1 MTLSIASQTH
11 GVSWQQVVRKIIS
24 GDPLEVLDTLDYA
37 ARQAEHDDDIAL
49 QLALATSAMAYMLM
63 DWSRFTGWQSWIA
76 RFDAASAANTA
87 TTATAATTAITRITL
102 HTRVAHDGG
111 VDVDLMRAT
120 GAVARGLLRGD
131 DSDTLAALGQH
142 LESVVNLPNP
152 VESTQLMLAAAALLP
167 WLQMT
172 KNPAAAQALHGRMT
186 SVLDQ
191 AKLAAPGAHYLHA
204 VWLSSWAQHLHFS
217 GDNARVPEALSALDD
232 YLRATPLALMN
243 FRRARFTAERAM
255 QLKDIVAAEHALRDM
270 LNAMHARRPMERA
283 IYNTL
288 AGVVATLQLDPDRAL
303 LHATHTLRDLDAADC
318 PPSIATVYRMG
329 ASRVYLFRGD
339 YAQACAT
346 FAQCVEHAHT
356 AHAAIYQGY
365 AELSRALSLQQQD
378 CADDAVASHLRSGL
392 AAIRGIPALN
402 FFYTA
407 PVARGTVCALAL
419 RLGIEKDFVLTALR
433 EFPVSPPPWA
443 DEHWPWAMSLRCF
456 GGFRSVGLDADGRGS
471 SKASNRP
478 LSLLML
484 IAANGAHGVPVASAT
499 DALWPEQDGD
509 QAENSLSVT
518 LLRLRRLP
526 LLSSEND
533 LIERRNGWLYL
544 NASKVWTDIAALE
557 AHLDAT
563 PEPTASEFQRTLYI
577 TRLFDLYRGDCLFG
591 IDDDWAQSR
600 RAHYR
605 GRVTLAAQRL
615 LQLSLEGNHY
625 AAAELSI
632 THAFERGLDAPRL
645 LNVVHASQRSTPA
658 WTQLQQHLQWLES
671 N

>member
-1 MTLSIASQTH
+1 MALSIASQTH
-11 GVSWQQVVRKIIS
+11 SVSWQQVTRKIIS
-24 GDPLEVLDTLDYA
+24 GDPLEVLDKLDDA
-37 ARQAEHDDDIAL
+37 ARQAERDVDVVL
-49 QLALATSAMAYMLM
+49 QLALASSAMAYMLI

-76 RFDAASAANTA
+76 RFDAANE
-87 TTATAATTAITRITL
+87 AITL
-102 HTRVAHDGG
+102 LPDLASAEHL
-111 VDVDLMRAT
+111 DVGLMRAT
-120 GAVARGLLRGD
+120 GTVARALLRGD
-131 DSDTLAALGQH
+131 DSATLAPLGEQ
-142 LESVVNLPNP
+142 LDSLMNLPNP

-186 SVLDQ
+186 AALDQ
-191 AKLAAPGAHYLHA
+191 AKLAAPGMHYLHA
-204 VWLSSWAQHLHFS
+204 VWLSSWAQHLFFS
-217 GDNARVPEALSALDD
+217 GANARVPDAVRALDD
-232 YLRATPLALMN
+232 YLRVTPLSLMS

-255 QLKDIVAAEHALRDM
+255 QLKDADAAERALRDM
-270 LNAMHARRPMERA
+270 LNAMHARRPMERV

-288 AGVVATLQLDPDRAL
+288 AAVVATLQHDPDRAS
-303 LHATHTLRDLDAADC
+303 LHATHTLRDLEAADC

-329 ASRVYLFRGD
+329 ASRVYLFRAD
-339 YAQACAT
+339 YARAADT
-346 FAQCVEHAHT
+346 FAQCVPHAHT

-365 AELSRALSLQQQD
+365 VALSRALLLHQQGGTD
-378 CADDAVASHLRSGL
+378 VAVAAHLRSGL
-392 AAIRGIPALN
+392 AAVRNIPALN

-407 PVARGTVCALAL
+407 PVARGAVCALAL
-419 RLGIEKDFVLTALR
+419 RLSIEKDFVLAALR
-433 EFPVSPPPWA
+433 DFPVSPPSWT

-456 GGFRSVGLDADGRGS
+456 GGFRSVGLDADGRTS
-471 SKASNRP
+471 HKASNRP

-484 IAANGAHGVPVASAT
+484 IAANGTHGVPVASAT

-518 LLRLRRLP
+518 LLRLRRLYN
-526 LLSSEND
+526 ETD
-533 LIERRNGWLYL
+533 LIERRNGWLHL
-544 NASKVWTDIAALE
+544 NASKVWTDIAAVE
-557 AHLDAT
+557 AHLDAM
-563 PEPTASEFQRTLYI
+563 PEPTVSELHRTQYI

-615 LQLSLEGNHY
+615 LQMSLEGNHY
-625 AAAELSI
+625 AAAELTI

-645 LNVVHASQRSTPA
+645 LNVVHAAQRSTTA
-658 WTQLQQHLQWLES
+658 WTQLQQHLTLLKS

>member
-1 MTLSIASQTH
+1 M
-11 GVSWQQVVRKIIS
+11 S
-24 GDPLEVLDTLDYA
+24 GDPLGVLDTFDDA
-37 ARQAEHDDDIAL
+37 ARQAEGDVDVVL
-49 QLALATSAMAYMLM
+49 QLALASSAMAYMLI
-63 DWSRFTGWQSWIA
+63 DWSRFAGWQSWIN
-76 RFDAASAANTA
+76 RFDAANA
-87 TTATAATTAITRITL
+87 AITLDVELAR
-102 HTRVAHDGG
+102 DGG
-111 VDVDLMRAT
+111 ADVGLMRAT
-120 GAVARGLLRGD
+120 GAVARALLRGD
-131 DSDTLAALGQH
+131 DSATLAPLGQH
-142 LESVVNLPNP
+142 LESLVNLPHR

-186 SVLDQ
+186 AALDL
-191 AKLAAPGAHYLHA
+191 ATLAAPGVHYLHA
-204 VWLSSWAQHLHFS
+204 VWLSSWAQHLFFS
-217 GDNARVPEALSALDD
+217 GDHARVPDALRALDD
-232 YLRATPLALMN
+232 YLSSMPLSLMS

-255 QLKDIVAAEHALRDM
+255 QLKDADAAEQALRAM
-270 LNAMHARRPMERA
+270 LNAMHARRPMERV

-288 AGVVATLQLDPDRAL
+288 AGVVATLQHDPDRAL
-303 LHATHTLRDLDAADC
+303 LHATHTLRDLEAADC

-339 YAQACAT
+339 YTQASMT

-365 AELSRALSLQQQD
+365 AELSSALSLHQRGSLD
-378 CADDAVASHLRSGL
+378 EPVACLLRTGL
-392 AAIRGIPALN
+392 AAVRSIPALN

-407 PVARGTVCALAL
+407 PVARGAVCALAL

-433 EFPVSPPPWA
+433 EFSVSPPSWA

-484 IAANGAHGVPVASAT
+484 IAANGTHGVPVASAT

-518 LLRLRRLP
+518 LLRLRRLYN
-526 LLSSEND
+526 ETN
-533 LIERRNGWLYL
+533 LIERRNGWLHL
-544 NASKVWTDIAALE
+544 NASKVWTDVAALE
-557 AHLDAT
+557 AHLDSM
-563 PEPTASEFQRTLYI
+563 PESTASETQRTHYI
-577 TRLFDLYRGDCLFG
+577 TRLFDVYRGDCLFG

-605 GRVTLAAQRL
+605 GRVTLAVQRL
-615 LQLSLEGNHY
+615 LQMSLESNHY
-625 AAAELSI
+625 AAAELAI
-632 THAFERGLDAPRL
+632 TRAFERGLDAPRL
-645 LNVVHASQRSTPA
+645 LNVVHAAQRSTPA
-658 WTQLQQHLQWLES
+658 WAQLQQHLKLLES